1 MVLLHGLTEDGT
13 TWPDAVERWG
23 DRFELIAPDLRGH
36 GRSPRFTQS
45 QLRSTGEVM
54 LADVTAL
61 LDTLG
66 RPVVL
71 VGHSLGGYLAATAAL
86 ARPDLVS
93 AVVLE
98 DPAKP
103 ANSAADR
110 FDEDRFRREQVEFV
124 EEVTAD
130 PECAVARMRRE
141 TPWSAAE
148 IDAWAAS
155 KARVDR
161 AYLREGLRQPIG
173 PWEQGLFSD
182 LKVPTLVVVPTRGDM
197 APDLAKVGNPLVER
211 VDVDGA
217 GHCVRR
223 DRPERFY
230 PAVKAFLERARQ

>member
-124 EEVTAD
+124 DAVTAA
-130 PECAVARMRRE
+130 PEVRSPGCAARRHGRL
-141 TPWSAAE
+141 PRS
-148 IDAWAAS
+148 
-155 KARVDR
+155 
-161 AYLREGLRQPIG
+161 
-173 PWEQGLFSD
+173 
-182 LKVPTLVVVPTRGDM
+182 TRGPRPRRGSTGLTCARDF
-197 APDLAKVGNPLVER
+197 GNR
-211 VDVDGA
+211 S
-217 GHCVRR
+217 
-223 DRPERFY
+223 
-230 PAVKAFLERARQ
+230 ARGSRGCSAT